1 MTSPTTPSTVAS
13 DWMLSMARG
22 NFPELYERLLV
33 EPLFRPW
40 GNALLDRV
48 SLDRESLAPASR
60 VLDVACGTGIIARL
74 ARERLGDQAHIV
86 AIDRSPAMLAV
97 ARAVE
102 PAIDWREGDAAEP
115 PVQNDERFDVIVCH
129 QGLQFFPDKMAAM
142 RAMRRVLAPGGRVGI
157 GVWRSLEEN
166 GLFYDLGMVAERYL
180 GPIDDAR
187 HSFADADALAQLLV
201 DAGFTDVHVDRV
213 SRETR
218 FALDP
223 AVLARLNAMAV
234 IGMTATGKAMA
245 DAERAEMV
253 DTIVSASL
261 PEVARYGRGGV
272 LAFRTSANIAVA
284 RGDYLERDGGW

>member
-13 DWMLSMARG
+13 DWMMSMARG

-40 GNALLDRV
+40 GNVLLDNV
-48 SLDRESLAPASR
+48 SLAAGSR
-60 VLDVACGTGIIARL
+60 VLDVACGTGIVARL
-74 ARERLGDQAHIV
+74 ARERLGDQARIV

-102 PAIDWREGDAAEP
+102 PAIDWREGDATELAVREE
-115 PVQNDERFDVIVCH
+115 ERFDVVVCH
-129 QGLQFFPDKMAAM
+129 EGLQFFPDKMAAM
-142 RAMRRVLAPGGRVGI
+142 RAMRRVLAPGGRVGV

-166 GLFYDLGMVAERYL
+166 GLFHDLGLVAERYL

-187 HSFADADALAQLLV
+187 HSFPDAEALAQLLV
-201 DAGFTDVHVDRV
+201 DAGFADVRVDRV

-234 IGMTATGKAMA
+234 IGMTPAGKAMS
-245 DAERAEMV
+245 DTERAEMV
-253 DTIVSASL
+253 DTLVSASL
-261 PEVARYGRGGV
+261 PAAARYVANGV
-272 LAFRTSANIAVA
+272 ITFQTSANIAVA
-284 RGDYLERDGGW
+284 R

>member
-1 MTSPTTPSTVAS
+1 MTSPTTPSAVAS

-48 SLDRESLAPASR
+48 SLDRESLAAGSH
-60 VLDVACGTGIIARL
+60 VLDVACGTGIVARL

-142 RAMRRVLAPGGRVGI
+142 RAMQRVLAPGGRVGI

-253 DTIVSASL
+253 DTIVNASL
-261 PEVARYGRGGV
+261 PDAARYNRGHM

-284 RGDYLERDGGW
+284 RGDVS